1 MSHLNT
7 EKQFVS
13 AFFEEAG
20 AEIVASFEENLE
32 VETKSDRND
41 LVTNID
47 KKIELLFVKRV
58 HEQFPHHRIFGEEG
72 MATEID
78 SLEGPVWIV
87 DPIDGTLNFVMQQK
101 NFAISVALYI
111 DGVGVYGAIYEV
123 EKGDIYTCEKGCGA
137 YLNGKKLQP
146 VSTEDTLS
154 DHLLV
159 ANLSAIRT
167 NEQLVDAIKASRGL
181 RLYGAASL
189 EYMYV
194 ATGKVGAYM
203 SANLA
208 PWDIAAGKIIA
219 EELGCVVTRLDGRPV
234 NMLEQGSSLV
244 ALPNVHQELLKMYL
258 S

>member
-1 MSHLNT
+1 MSRLDK

-20 AEIVASFEENLE
+20 AEIMASFEEKLE
-32 VETKSDRND
+32 IETKSNRND

-47 KKIELLFVKRV
+47 KQVETLFVKRV
-58 HEQFPHHRIFGEEG
+58 LEQFPDHRIFGEEG
-72 MATEID
+72 MAAEID

-101 NFAISVALYI
+101 NFTISVALYI

-137 YLNGKKLQP
+137 YLNGKKLTP
-146 VSTEDTLS
+146 VNADDTLA

-159 ANLSAIRT
+159 ANLSAIQT
-167 NEQLVDAIKASRGL
+167 NERLWEAVKASRGL

-208 PWDIAAGKIIA
+208 PWDIAAGKMIA
-219 EELGCVVTRLDGRPV
+219 EELGCIVTRLDGSPI

-244 ALPNVHQELLKMYL
+244 ALPNVHKTLLDSYL